1 MFQAIGL
8 GDLRLD
14 LAPAPF
20 KGRAGSLEI
29 GRYTGVANAS
39 ARCRKRRDSPLPLLS
54 VNRHTTAH
62 TDRADMNVLSKD
74 QPVFC
79 LAVSIAA
86 ADERSHRS

>member
-39 ARCRKRRDSPLPLLS
+39 ARCRKHRDSPLPLLS
-54 VNRHTTAH
+54 VNRHATAH
-62 TDRADMNVLSKD
+62 AHRADNVLSKD

-79 LAVSIAA
+79 LAISIAA
-86 ADERSHRS
+86 AGERSHRS